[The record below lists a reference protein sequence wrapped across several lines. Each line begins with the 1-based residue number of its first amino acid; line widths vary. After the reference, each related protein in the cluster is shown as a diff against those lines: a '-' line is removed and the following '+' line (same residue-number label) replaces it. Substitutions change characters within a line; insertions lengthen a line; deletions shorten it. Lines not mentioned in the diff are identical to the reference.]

1 MKPVEYGVDISLKAG
16 AAIENLK
23 AKTMNCT
30 PYAFGGANGYDD
42 LPTNPVLGQMFHSS
56 IDDRYYRWGIDRD
69 NDITASLS
77 YRWAP
82 VADVVSEFAFDELSS
97 PTNGVGY
104 YRYNVTANEASVRQ
118 AFEDISAIGAAFFDM
133 SSLRT
138 LNLNDFTTPYEIQ
151 VVNQQGYTVTQPQIQ
166 PYVVNNP
173 YAPRVIRVKNP
184 DNQNPTLYNDTIPV
198 VTGDILLPKYRAD
211 NGSWTYEVVR
221 RYQDGGAINGKLKV
235 NGLDISKSHYGV
247 LEAGFYGT
255 TTTGFKINT
264 KIPCNGSVTSM
275 YTLKIKGYSFGT
287 SEVID
292 LSVCFY
298 SYLGNVYNAGFSMGN
313 HSFVPNVIKVA
324 SEDGYIVILIEAQIY
339 YPHIIIDVF
348 EGQLG
353 GSQSYLEGW
362 TCTDAPLTSGATNIT
377 LLDVRF
383 LDNSRFNRFKLGG
396 LTTTE
401 INAISSPTTGLQVYN
416 LTLNTMCFYN
426 GSSWQKVTSSAM

>member
-23 AKTMNCT
+23 PKTMNCT

-69 NDITASLS
+69 NDITASVS

-221 RYQDGGAINGKLKV
+221 RYQDGGTVNGDFNITEGSIFSYGKNGKRLETLTDANTGGIKSGFYEAV
-235 NGLDISKSHYGV
+235 NPVNFPTGTVGVWWHLINSAHYNSYAGNNYNLQITGSFFDNRLFFRKTNAYNALPWRELLSADANGNVGIGAEALPSAKLQVDSTTQGV
-247 LEAGFYGT
+247 LLPRMT
-255 TTTGFKINT
+255 TT
-264 KIPCNGSVTSM
+264 
-275 YTLKIKGYSFGT
+275 
-287 SEVID
+287 
-292 LSVCFY
+292 
-298 SYLGNVYNAGFSMGN
+298 
-313 HSFVPNVIKVA
+313 
-324 SEDGYIVILIEAQIY
+324 Q
-339 YPHIIIDVF
+339 
-348 EGQLG
+348 
-353 GSQSYLEGW
+353 
-362 TCTDAPLTSGATNIT
+362 
-377 LLDVRF
+377 
-383 LDNSRFNRFKLGG
+383 
-396 LTTTE
+396 
-401 INAISSPTTGLQVYN
+401 INAISSPAEGLEVYN
-416 LTLNTMCFYN
+416 TTLHTKCFYN